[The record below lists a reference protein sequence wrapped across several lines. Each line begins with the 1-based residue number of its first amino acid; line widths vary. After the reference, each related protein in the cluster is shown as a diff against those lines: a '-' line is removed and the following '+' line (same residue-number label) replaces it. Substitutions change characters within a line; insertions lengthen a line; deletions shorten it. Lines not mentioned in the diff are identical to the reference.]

1 MQTERAGELAG
12 KSILITGAAAGIG
25 AAAAE
30 LFAAE
35 GAALVLVDRDAA
47 ACEGTAERLRDQGAQ
62 VQWISGDVTDAEF
75 MASAVRLTQ
84 DVFGKL
90 DGAFNNAGI
99 AGPSGGLVDIV
110 ARDWNQ
116 TLEVNLTGIWN
127 SMRAEITA
135 MGAGAAIVNTSSLA
149 GLIGA
154 AQAAAY
160 SASKHAI
167 NGLTKSVAL
176 EYGTAGIRINA
187 IAPGPTRT
195 PLLEKLFAEVPGSE
209 ERMVSRTALKRA
221 AEPREIAQAALWL
234 LSDRAS
240 YVTGQVVAIDGGQTA
255 S

>member
-1 MQTERAGELAG
+1 MQTQHAGMLAE

-30 LFAAE
+30 LFAEE
-35 GAALVLVDRDAA
+35 GAALVLVDRDVH
-47 ACEGTAERLRDQGAQ
+47 ACEDTAERLRAHGHR
-62 VQWISGDVTDAEF
+62 VQWIAGDVTDADF
-75 MASAVRLTQ
+75 MASAAQAAV
-84 DVFGKL
+84 DAFEKL

-99 AGPSGGLVDIV
+99 AGPSGGLLDVGEH
-110 ARDWNQ
+110 DWNQ
-116 TLEVNLTGIWN
+116 TLSVNLNGIWN
-127 SMRAEITA
+127 SIRAEIA
-135 MGAGAAIVNTSSLA
+135 VMGPGSAIVNTSSLA

-176 EYGTAGIRINA
+176 EYGTTGIRINA

-195 PLLEKLFAEVPGSE
+195 PLLEQLFATVPGSE

-240 YVTGQVVAIDGGQTA
+240 YVTGQVFAIDGGQTA